1 MITTRVI
8 TIFLLML
15 GTAGIVAAQE
25 VPHAER
31 NTIFDAMSFSGQMWS
46 SEGTFSPVEKNNALS
61 QSYFEQTAS
70 IYSTW
75 QNSLTVTP
83 YAAVGIVFDTKG
95 YSWNNKLQPSAG
107 VKVNKFFRHGIVSVG
122 AAYMYEDRWSAP
134 KEFRTGGKTN
144 YILDWFGWQL
154 VSNSRNRFPGS
165 TWAIIGQ
172 YSPVERGNLIEQGYV
187 TQGFVLHRFNHAAIV
202 PYADITLSHDSMK
215 FDWENKSMFG
225 GGVKIAVSKGELYTE
240 FGAGIVQES
249 HFISGL
255 SATGLKIFV
264 NTSYAWHLFG
274 RQGR

>member
-8 TIFLLML
+8 TIFTLML

-25 VPHAER
+25 VPHAEKG
-31 NTIFDAMSFSGQMWS
+31 TIFDAMSFSGQMWS
-46 SEGTFSPVEKNNALS
+46 SEGTYSPVEKNNVLS

-70 IYSTW
+70 IYSTS

-83 YAAVGIVFDTKG
+83 YAAVGLVFDTMG

-107 VKVNKFFRHGIVSVG
+107 VKVNKFFRHGVVSVG
-122 AAYMYEDRWSAP
+122 GAYMYEDRWSAP
-134 KEFRTGGKTN
+134 QEFRTGGKTN

-154 VSNSRNRFPGS
+154 VSDSRSRFPGS

-187 TQGFVLHRFNHAAIV
+187 TQGFVLHRFNHVAIV
-202 PYADITLSHDSMK
+202 PYGEITLSHDSMK
-215 FDWENKSMFG
+215 LDWENKSLFG
-225 GGVKIAVSKGELYTE
+225 GGVKVAVSKGALYTE
-240 FGAGIVQES
+240 FGAGIVQEND
-249 HFISGL
+249 FVSGL
-255 SATGLKIFV
+255 SATGLKIFM